1 MNIAFIIPNLKK
13 GGAERIVLDICNEI
27 NNSTNHKLVLIT
39 FSDKTEYENV
49 FDNINWVVIP
59 SKYTPSIL
67 KNSHVDLEQL
77 QQFINE
83 YQPDIIHSHLWE
95 SEIIL
100 TQIDI
105 GNAVRF
111 THFHDNMVQLKK
123 LKFSYSKRDI
133 TNYYEKILVEKN
145 YNQNKNYFICISK
158 DTYSFAKNVL
168 PKINHNSIHLLINA
182 IDLSRFKNNRT
193 REGVKNKI
201 KLINIGSFVK
211 KKNQMFIVDIAKE
224 LNDYNIDFEITLL
237 GDGPL
242 IEDVKAYAEKL
253 NLHQRIIF
261 KGNVEKV
268 EDFLRE
274 SDIYIHSANYEPLG
288 LVILEAMAAGLPT
301 ITLDGKGNR
310 DLIEEGKN
318 GFMIYDEDPKQFVQK
333 ILYLSE
339 DSTQYSEISRFCEQ
353 FANKYDIK
361 QYTTKLLELYRH
373 SISSANLE

>member
-39 FSDKTEYENV
+39 FSDINEYGSLIN
-49 FDNINWVVIP
+49 NIDWHIIP
-59 SKYTPSIL
+59 SKYSPSIL
-67 KNSHVDLEQL
+67 NKSYISVEKI
-77 QQFINE
+77 QQFIN
-83 YQPDIIHSHLWE
+83 QFKPDIIHSHLWE
-95 SEIIL
+95 SEILL
-100 TQIDI
+100 TQINI
-105 GNAVRF
+105 GNAIRY

-123 LKFSYSKRDI
+123 LKFPSSKRDI

-145 YNQNKNYFICISK
+145 YNHNKNHFLCISK
-158 DTYSFAKNVL
+158 DTYSFARNVL
-168 PKINHNSIHLLINA
+168 PKINHNNIHLLINA

-193 REGVKNKI
+193 REGIKNKI
-201 KLINIGSFVK
+201 KFINIGSFVK

-224 LNDYNIDFEITLL
+224 LNDYNIDFEIILL

-268 EDFLRE
+268 EDFLKE

-301 ITLDGKGNR
+301 ITLEGKGNR

-318 GFMIYDEDPKQFVQK
+318 GYMIYDQDPEKFAQK
-333 ILYLSE
+333 IIYLIE
-339 DSTQYSEISRFCEQ
+339 NKDKYTEISNYCKEY
-353 FANKYDIK
+353 AKKYDIK
-361 QYTTKLLELYRH
+361 EYVNKLLVLYKE
-373 SISSANLE
+373 SMSSTN